1 MPIFGPYIIRASL
14 KIIIQKMPINP
25 RPENLRRGLVGIFAS
40 LTGSLVVDN
49 ITRLLA

>member
-1 MPIFGPYIIRASL
+1 MARASFAQAL

-40 LTGSLVVDN
+40 LTGNLVVDN
-49 ITRLLA
+49 IAWLFA